1 MDPIKDLIGELPYS
15 ADIYWMLRDRQKP
28 FNSHFKLEGLRKNL
42 AEMCDSTR
50 EFSKAAQQGKRIF
63 IFATLHYWIE
73 QATAI
78 GLWMAGLGHQV
89 NLGYLP
95 YSDWTIPLSNFDL
108 RRQGLYARDILK
120 PADALI
126 KVECLLDVRPAA
138 SLPEAIQS
146 AVKLVSGFDVQYTS
160 QTEKIDPTSEI
171 YKLRIKRNTQAAKSG
186 LAWLQNGKPD
196 LLVVPNGT
204 ILEMGILYRLARH
217 LKIPVV
223 TYEFNDQKE
232 QIWLAQED
240 EIMHQD
246 TSQLW
251 QARSNMPLTPDQ
263 HMQIEK
269 LESARQGG
277 HSFGKSNRLWQNAP
291 SIGCVH
297 VQAELGLDER
307 PVILLATNVLGDSLT
322 LGRNVICESMSE
334 WITRTVQF
342 FAGRKDLQLV
352 IRIHPGEQLTH
363 GPSMLKVIEAAISE
377 LPEHIHVIKPD
388 EKVNTYDVMEL
399 TSLGL
404 VYTTTTGLEMA
415 LQGIPVI
422 AAGETHYR
430 KAGFCMAPDTWQEY
444 LEMLQTSLAD
454 LSARRLT
461 AAQVE
466 LAWNYAYR
474 FFFEFPQPF
483 PWRLLQ
489 FWHDYEIWPLKRLL
503 DGEGQKVFG
512 KTINHLAGEALD
524 WKGLN

>member
-1 MDPIKDLIGELPYS
+1 MDSLKDLIGEIPFS
-15 ADIYWMLRDRQKP
+15 ADIYWLLRDKQKD
-28 FNSHFKLEGLRKNL
+28 FNSHFNLDGLRRNL
-42 AEMCDSTR
+42 PELCDSALT
-50 EFSKAAQQGKRIF
+50 FNKKAPAGKRVF

-78 GLWMAGLGHQV
+78 GLLMAGLGHQV
-89 NLGYLP
+89 SLGYYP
-95 YSDWTIPLSNFDL
+95 YSDWTTPLSNFEL
-108 RRQGLYARDILK
+108 RRQALYARDILK
-120 PADALI
+120 PAQTLI
-126 KVECLLDVRPAA
+126 NVESLLDVRPAA
-138 SLPEAIQS
+138 ILPDEIQS
-146 AVKLVSGFDVQYTS
+146 AVELVTGFDVQYTS
-160 QTEKIDPTSEI
+160 QTEEIDPASRI
-171 YKLRIKRNTQAAKSG
+171 YKLRLQRNTQAAKSG
-186 LAWLQNGKPD
+186 LTWLQKGKPD

-204 ILEMGILYRLARH
+204 ILELGILYRLART
-217 LKIPVV
+217 LNIPVV

-232 QIWLAQED
+232 QIWLAQDD

-246 TSQLW
+246 TSQFW
-251 QARSNMPLTPDQ
+251 QARSNIPLTADQ
-263 HMQIEK
+263 RTQIEK
-269 LESARQGG
+269 LETARQGG

-291 SIGCVH
+291 SIGRVH

-307 PVILLATNVLGDSLT
+307 PVVLLATNVLGDSLT

-334 WITRTVQF
+334 WIGRTVQY
-342 FAGRKDLQLV
+342 FAQRKEVQLV

-363 GPSMLKVIEAAISE
+363 GPSMLKVIEEALPEI
-377 LPEHIHVIKPD
+377 PEHIHVIRPE

-430 KAGFCMAPDTWQEY
+430 KAGFCMAPDSWQEY
-444 LEMLQTSLAD
+444 MEMLETSLED

-461 AAQVE
+461 ASQVE

-489 FWHDYEIWPLKRLL
+489 FWHDYEVWPLKRLL
-503 DGEGQKVFG
+503 DNEGLMLFG
-512 KTINHLAGEALD
+512 RTIKNLSGDPMD
-524 WKGLN
+524 WKV